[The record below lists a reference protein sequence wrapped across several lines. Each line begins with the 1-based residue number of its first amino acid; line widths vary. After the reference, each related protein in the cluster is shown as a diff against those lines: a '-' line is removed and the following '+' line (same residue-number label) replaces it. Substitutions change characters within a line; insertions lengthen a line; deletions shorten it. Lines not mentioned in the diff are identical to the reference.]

1 MSRLTHKYTNV
12 VLLLLVEKL
21 WRNEPPR
28 NRKRYHRKRPDR
40 GHAFAENAYSEY
52 STGDIYTT
60 GNVNISSNLDTTG
73 NSNTAGNSTIS
84 GS

>member
-1 MSRLTHKYTNV
+1 MSSSSSSWKSYGGTNHLEIANDITVNDLTVDTLSLKTHTRVFKV
-12 VLLLLVEKL
+12 I
-21 WRNEPPR
+21 
-28 NRKRYHRKRPDR
+28 
-40 GHAFAENAYSEY
+40 
-52 STGDIYTT
+52 GDIYT

>member
-1 MSRLTHKYTNV
+1 
-12 VLLLLVEKL
+12 VEKL

-28 NRKRYHRKRPDR
+28 NRDITV
-40 GHAFAENAYSEY
+40 NDLTVDTLSLAYSGY
-52 STGDIYTT
+52 SKSWETYTPPERR
-60 GNVNISSNLDTTG
+60 ISNNLDTTG